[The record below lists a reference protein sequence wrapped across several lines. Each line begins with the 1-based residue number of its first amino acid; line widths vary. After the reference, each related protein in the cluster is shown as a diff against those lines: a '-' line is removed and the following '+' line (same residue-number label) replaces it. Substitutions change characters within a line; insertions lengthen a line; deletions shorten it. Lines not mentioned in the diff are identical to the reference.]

1 MTRSPDQAALLPRT
15 TISLRI
21 SSIPTE
27 LLARGNHRLKSR
39 PIAASDKAS
48 GSISCSSPSPFAVHW
63 MILGRQPCHHPAR
76 AIVGP
81 RQILPIDRRHDR
93 LILRTGLAGLRREI
107 LVIPMI
113 ETRQAVE
120 NIDEILDVPGID
132 AIYVGPPILP
142 SRSARRP
149 NSTVR
154 MPSNSVCTRS
164 CWRRAENAASTPAFI
179 TPNQPYAARMIRMG
193 FRLTRSQQQRT
204 DGPSCAGGG
213 RRCLVGSR
221 RVSIGTAFSL
231 RLVPPR
237 RGLTGPLFGGARDRD
252 CRRSAAS
259 FEVACGLPPLERN
272 SLDFQS
278 YRYGPI
284 ESRFFPGPP
293 QIEAQAAAA
302 TLA

>member
-1 MTRSPDQAALLPRT
+1 
-15 TISLRI
+15 
-21 SSIPTE
+21 
-27 LLARGNHRLKSR
+27 
-39 PIAASDKAS
+39 
-48 GSISCSSPSPFAVHW
+48 
-63 MILGRQPCHHPAR
+63 MI
-76 AIVGP
+76 GP
-81 RQILPIDRRHDR
+81 PQILPIDRRHDR

-132 AIYVGPPILP
+132 AIYVGPADLAFSLGKTPKLDSEDAEQLDMYEVLLAACRKRGIYPGVHYAEPALC
-142 SRSARRP
+142 RP
-149 NSTVR
+149 HD
-154 MPSNSVCTRS
+154 PD
-164 CWRRAENAASTPAFI
+164 
-179 TPNQPYAARMIRMG
+179 G
-193 FRLTRSQQQRT
+193 FQTDHDRQQQRT

-213 RRCLVGSR
+213 RWCLAGNR
-221 RVSIGTAFSL
+221 RVSIGAAFSL

-272 SLDFQS
+272 SLDFPS
-278 YRYGPI
+278 YRYRAI

-293 QIEAQAAAA
+293 QIEAQAPAGHVGLI
-302 TLA
+302 LAPETTGAQVTPSRAKI

>member
-132 AIYVGPPILP
+132 AIYVGPADLAFSLGKTPKLDSEDAEQLDMYEVLLAACRKRGIYP
-142 SRSARRP
+142 GIH
-149 NSTVR
+149 
-154 MPSNSVCTRS
+154 CT
-164 CWRRAENAASTPAFI
+164 EPA
-179 TPNQPYAARMIRMG
+179 YAARMIRMG
-193 FRLTRSQQQRT
+193 FRLTTIANNS
-204 DGPSCAGGG
+204 
-213 RRCLVGSR
+213 
-221 RVSIGTAFSL
+221 
-231 RLVPPR
+231 
-237 RGLTGPLFGGARDRD
+237 GLM
-252 CRRSAAS
+252 
-259 FEVACGLPPLERN
+259 
-272 SLDFQS
+272 
-278 YRYGPI
+278 
-284 ESRFFPGPP
+284 
-293 QIEAQAAAA
+293 AQAAREAVA
-302 TLA
+302 GVWREIAEFR